1 MALFGLSCPTF
12 QPCLVPFYIPPG
24 TWAQPTWN
32 YLILAPH
39 FRLSHFWMPLHKPE
53 MLFFLHTLNFLI
65 SCHTELFAVHPIV
78 FYTCAQIISCWS
90 NLPSIF
96 CLSGQV
102 PSTLK
107 NNQTFPGEPSGPY
120 NNTGFLCWAPFTL
133 LNASLLLIAPEC
145 NKTNRSKQWVFAI
158 LGDPDSRNWVLVLC
172 LGPC

>member
-1 MALFGLSCPTF
+1 MSRPLLHSSWYLGSAHVELLDIGPTLQALSLLNALTQAWNAFLSPHPQF
-12 QPCLVPFYIPPG
+12 
-24 TWAQPTWN
+24 
-32 YLILAPH
+32 PH
-39 FRLSHFWMPLHKPE
+39 FLPHWAV
-53 MLFFLHTLNFLI
+53 
-65 SCHTELFAVHPIV
+65 AVHPIV